1 MITIT
6 KSTDF
11 FDIINNNNLV
21 LIYCGLTKCEPCKKI
36 CPQFEAYY
44 DENIK
49 DKKDIICCKI
59 TINELDMRVEK
70 FKNWIIK
77 REEKTIAVICHG
89 TFISRIIHFFLN
101 NCEFEIWHLKNG
113 K

>member
-1 MITIT
+1 M
-6 KSTDF
+6 F
-11 FDIINNNNLV
+11 AVNFN
-21 LIYCGLTKCEPCKKI
+21 
-36 CPQFEAYY
+36 Q
-44 DENIK
+44 
-49 DKKDIICCKI
+49 
-59 TINELDMRVEK
+59 K
-70 FKNWIIK
+70 FKNLIKK